1 MNLRSIAHALG
12 GEVSGQQVLAPG
24 PGHSRKDRSLSVRL
38 SPDAPDGFLAFSHAG
53 DDWRTCRD
61 YVRGR
66 LGIETERREHHAEKR
81 LVRPPPRSEPSDARM
96 RNIAREIFSETVE
109 PRDTIVERYFEVE
122 RRLPNI
128 IDDKLALTIRYHK
141 SCPFGAGK
149 DAFRA
154 PAIVCALRDLRGL
167 CGACQEL
174 GDLDEVEL
182 GILRDINRV
191 VSIQRIQLSDD
202 GKKVGRGMSLGP
214 MGDAVILCSSV
225 WDIFY
230 ASHACISEGLETAL
244 TMRALGH
251 EGAVALGGCGR
262 FKRLDLPFHIAR
274 VTISGERDAAS
285 ESGWRQAGE
294 RWAREGRD
302 VDIWLPPE
310 GFKDANDVL
319 IPGGRH
325 DHS

>member
-1 MNLRSIAHALG
+1 MNLQQIARALG
-12 GEVSGQQVLAPG
+12 GEVSNGWARVPA
-24 PGHSRKDRSLSVRL
+24 PGHSKADRSLSIRL
-38 SPDAPDGFLAFSHAG
+38 SHQSPDGLFYFPYSKETWQECAE
-53 DDWRTCRD
+53 
-61 YVRGR
+61 YVRAR
-66 LGIETERREHHAEKR
+66 LGIMPERRERPTAKR
-81 LVRPPPRSEPSDARM
+81 PSSPPQSGPSDARM
-96 RNIAREIFSETVE
+96 RNIGREIFSETVE

-122 RRLPNI
+122 RGLLNI
-128 IDDKLALTIRYHK
+128 IDDKLAQTVRFHPR
-141 SCPFGAGK
+141 CPFGAGR

-167 CGACQEL
+167 MGGCQEL
-174 GDLDEVEL
+174 GNLEDVERRIL
-182 GILRDINRV
+182 GDINRV
-191 VSIQRIQLSDD
+191 VSIQRIQLSSD

-214 MGDAVILCSSV
+214 MGDAVILCSSL

-230 ASHACISEGLETAL
+230 ASHACIAEGLETAL

-251 EGAVALGGCGR
+251 EGSVALGGCGR
-262 FKRLDLPFHIAR
+262 FKRLDLPFHIAHA
-274 VTISGERDAAS
+274 TISGERDNAS
-285 ESGWRQAGE
+285 ESGWRLAGE

-319 IPGGRH
+319 RPRRAH

>member
-1 MNLRSIAHALG
+1 MNLYQIARALG
-12 GEVSGQQVLAPG
+12 GEVSNGWARVPA
-24 PGHSRKDRSLSVRL
+24 PGHSKADRSLSITL
-38 SPDAPDGFLAFSHAG
+38 SHQSPDGLYYIPYAG
-53 DDWRTCRD
+53 ETWQQCAE
-61 YVRGR
+61 YVRSR
-66 LGIETERREHHAEKR
+66 LGITPERRERTTAKR
-81 LVRPPPRSEPSDARM
+81 ELRQPPQSGPSDAQKRD
-96 RNIAREIFSETVE
+96 NARKIFSETVE

-214 MGDAVILCSSV
+214 MGDAIILCSSV

-230 ASHACISEGLETAL
+230 TSHACISEGLETAL
-244 TMRALGH
+244 TMLALGH
-251 EGAVALGGCGR
+251 EGAMALGGSGR
-262 FKRLDLPFHIAR
+262 FKSVGLPFQISS

-285 ESGWRQAGE
+285 EKGWRQAGE

-319 IPGGRH
+319 RPRRA
-325 DHS
+325 S